1 MSSLGVMPWEGR
13 LQGAPLPDSGSLT
26 WVCPNSMQL
35 ACAVGVKPKVLGS
48 RCLNQ
53 DLQDFWVFSGM
64 LAMGRFLF
72 GGYVFD

>member
-1 MSSLGVMPWEGR
+1 MPWEGR

-53 DLQDFWVFSGM
+53 DLQDFWGFPGM